1 MALMTPFDT
10 MIQADMGIITD
21 MIARGWE
28 NFLARPTGSLN
39 FRFVLQPTIATI
51 IAVRA
56 GIKDARDGRPAYLWA
71 AFTNSQ
77 HRWQFLHGGWKDM
90 RAPLLIAATLDAIYQ
105 IIIHQFIYPL
115 ELLFT
120 ATLLAL
126 VPYFVLR
133 GPVNRVARRIIGLNR
148 GTETVDKG
156 R

>member
-1 MALMTPFDT
+1 MS
-10 MIQADMGIITD
+10 IITD

-39 FRFVLQPTIATI
+39 FRFILQPTIATI
-51 IAVRA
+51 IAARA
-56 GIKDARDGRPAYLWA
+56 GIKDAREGRPAYLWA
-71 AFTNSQ
+71 AFTNSEY
-77 HRWQFLHGGWKDM
+77 RWQLLHGGWKDM
-90 RAPLLIAATLDAIYQ
+90 RTPLLIAATLDAIYQ

-133 GPVNRVARRIIGLNR
+133 GPANRVARRIIGLNR
-148 GTETVDKG
+148 GTETVDKDAG